1 MPTLEERAREDGF
14 EKKERLK
21 SRQYDLIISPELSHY
36 IEQLE
41 QYILKLERRVNLLEN
56 RHD

>member
-21 SRQYDLIISPELSHY
+21 NRQYDFTISPEMSLY

-41 QYILKLERRVNLLEN
+41 QYILKLERRMNQLEH
-56 RHD
+56 RFP